1 MEESLVPKR
10 PREEAQV
17 EEEKGLNF
25 EEDYS
30 SSSKRHNPY
39 NHILSLLD
47 SEEEDSTQ
55 DLSPLMTTL
64 QQEITC
70 ASKNT
75 LDALLVC
82 PTQENDQNT
91 LTITS
96 LEDNN
101 ATTSQVLKED
111 EESDKERVMKHL
123 LQASDDELGIPN
135 KEDESLDLGE
145 DGFKFNGGDMFSS
158 ICDGLLWELEDE
170 AANYYDLLE
179 SQLFL

>member
-1 MEESLVPKR
+1 MEETLVPKR

-17 EEEKGLNF
+17 ERGLDF

-30 SSSKRHNPY
+30 SSKRHKPY

-64 QQEITC
+64 QQEIAC

-75 LDALLVC
+75 QDALLVC

-91 LTITS
+91 LTISS

-101 ATTSQVLKED
+101 ATTSQVLKE
-111 EESDKERVMKHL
+111 EEENDKERVMRHL

-135 KEDESLDLGE
+135 SGDGLWGFEDNEFTSG
-145 DGFKFNGGDMFSS
+145 DGFFSL
-158 ICDGLLWELEDE
+158 CDKMWELEDE
-170 AANYYDLLE
+170 RANYYDFLQSE
-179 SQLFL
+179 LFLGGGGI

>member
-1 MEESLVPKR
+1 MEETLVPKR

-17 EEEKGLNF
+17 ERGLDF

-30 SSSKRHNPY
+30 SSKRHKPY

-96 LEDNN
+96 LEDK
-101 ATTSQVLKED
+101 AKL
-111 EESDKERVMKHL
+111 
-123 LQASDDELGIPN
+123 
-135 KEDESLDLGE
+135 
-145 DGFKFNGGDMFSS
+145 SS
-158 ICDGLLWELEDE
+158 SFCL
-170 AANYYDLLE
+170 
-179 SQLFL
+179 